1 MKTFTRILAVL
12 AITGWAGAANASLI
26 DNGNSTIDT
35 LTGLEWLD
43 LTATQGQSFNSVMG
57 GFGGYI
63 AAGYRVANGTELC
76 GLFAALGD
84 TISNCGG
91 NAALTFDP
99 LTVASVNEFV
109 LKLGN
114 TGANTFGTSGWYDGG
129 STLSGRV
136 GLGCIMGDPNN
147 CNQPPYTAFT
157 QKSWGPLSQEV
168 PYFGGWLVRQAG
180 RPVPEPATL
189 ALFALGLAGLVWSK
203 PNRLTVSR

>member
-43 LTATQGQSFNSVMG
+43 LTATQGQSFNSV
-57 GFGGYI
+57 
-63 AAGYRVANGTELC
+63 